1 MDLAFTSFLT
11 FAALAFEAYAGYPQV
26 LYRSIGHPV
35 TWIGALISW
44 LDRRLNKEAENE
56 AARRQAGAIALGV
69 TLAVAIGAS
78 LLIMLVLPVGLF
90 GTLLTVIL
98 ASTLLAQKSLY
109 QHVEAVADALENGGL
124 GPGRVTVARIVGRD
138 PVSLDE
144 AGVARAAI
152 ESLAENFSDGV
163 VAPAFYLAL
172 FGLPGGAA
180 YKAANTADSMIGHR
194 TEQYEAFGFAAA
206 RFDDIV
212 NLPASRLSA
221 LWLSLAA
228 FAVPGASP
236 REAIRIAMRDA
247 KHHRSPNAGWPEAAI
262 AGALGLRLAG
272 PRVYGGVTVE
282 DAYMGEG
289 RRSATETDIRQ
300 ALRLYRVACAIQ
312 IFVYA
317 CLAAA
322 LIAPA

>member
-1 MDLAFTSFLT
+1 
-11 FAALAFEAYAGYPQV
+11 
-26 LYRSIGHPV
+26 
-35 TWIGALISW
+35 
-44 LDRRLNKEAENE
+44 
-56 AARRQAGAIALGV
+56 
-69 TLAVAIGAS
+69 
-78 LLIMLVLPVGLF
+78 
-90 GTLLTVIL
+90 
-98 ASTLLAQKSLY
+98 
-109 QHVEAVADALENGGL
+109 
-124 GPGRVTVARIVGRD
+124 
-138 PVSLDE
+138 
-144 AGVARAAI
+144 
-152 ESLAENFSDGV
+152 
-163 VAPAFYLAL
+163 
-172 FGLPGGAA
+172 
-180 YKAANTADSMIGHR
+180 
-194 TEQYEAFGFAAA
+194 
-206 RFDDIV
+206 
-212 NLPASRLSA
+212 LSA

-312 IFVYA
+312 ILVYA

>member
-11 FAALAFEAYAGYPQV
+11 FAALAFEAYAGYPQF

-78 LLIMLVLPVGLF
+78 LLIMLVLPAGLS

-194 TEQYEAFGFAAA
+194 TALYEAFGFAAA

-236 REAIRIAMRDA
+236 REAIRIAVRDA

-272 PRVYGGVTVE
+272 PRVYGGVMVE

-312 IFVYA
+312 IVVYA